1 MTDAGVNTPSYR
13 TFGEGY
19 GLTAASM
26 QRFWNLYLDGS
37 DGLDPDASPLRAQDL
52 EGMPPAFVLT
62 AEADPLRD
70 EGEAYAEALRDA
82 GVPARHAR
90 FDGAIHGFWRW
101 LAVTSMSRRAVDEV
115 AAALRAALA

>member
-1 MTDAGVNTPSYR
+1 VNTPSYR

-19 GLTAASM
+19 GLTAVSM
-26 QRFWNLYLDGS
+26 QRFWNLYLDGG
-37 DGLDPDASPLRAQDL
+37 DGLDPDASPLRAGDL
-52 EGMPPAFVLT
+52 AGSPPAFVIT

-82 GVPARHAR
+82 GVPVEHSRYE
-90 FDGAIHGFWRW
+90 GAIHGFWRW
-101 LAVTSMSRRAVDEV
+101 LAATSMSRRAVDEV